1 MIATNR
7 VRHEDRLVEG
17 AERVALLEL
26 LGASGLSRASRC
38 APDFLFV
45 HELRGAS
52 AVVHFAQLAA

>member
-1 MIATNR
+1 
-7 VRHEDRLVEG
+7 
-17 AERVALLEL
+17 VALLEL